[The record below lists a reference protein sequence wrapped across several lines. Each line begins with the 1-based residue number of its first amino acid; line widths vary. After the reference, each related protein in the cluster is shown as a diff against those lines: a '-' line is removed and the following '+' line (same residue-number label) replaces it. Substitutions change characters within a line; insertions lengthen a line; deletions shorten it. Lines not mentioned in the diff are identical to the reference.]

1 MLVFV
6 LGYLLVKGGSS
17 LNVAFFTE
25 LPKPVGET
33 GGGMANALA
42 GSAKM
47 LGIAALTGL
56 PLGLLAGLYLSEFA
70 GRPMAHAV
78 RYAAD
83 LLNGMPSIVIG
94 IFVYTLVVLPMKHF
108 STLAGG
114 LALGIIMIPIM
125 TRSSEEFLRAVP
137 VPLREASLALGA
149 TRTATIIRVVL
160 PAAARG
166 IVTAAMLG
174 LARVAGETA
183 PLLFTSLSNAFWSP
197 GLLAPTASLPV
208 MIYNYA
214 VSPYEDW
221 QRQAWAAGLVLLS
234 LVFAANL
241 VRGRRSSRSLRG
253 AAGVAVEPDCR
264 HSPCRARPS
273 SNLIQF
279 VGFETPKEGRVAF
292 RLIPKEEKFYQ
303 DFLAIT
309 DELKNGA
316 RLLEEMLASN
326 PPAFDKAEEIKEI
339 EHKCDFLSHEVYQR
353 LHRTFVTPLDREDI
367 HALARSLDDIMDEID
382 ATAGYVRLYRIPSVR
397 YGARELARIITDS
410 CKAVR
415 LAMLGLEDRKT
426 VSEHLVEIN
435 RLENEADRMHLDAVS
450 RLFEEE
456 TDAILVFKWKEI
468 LDRLED
474 ATDRCEDVADVIE
487 GVVLKN
493 A

>member
-1 MLVFV
+1 MTRTWRTRRRKAVSAAMLGLTAVFTVLCISVLVFV

-94 IFVYTLVVLPMKHF
+94 IFVYTIVVLPMKHF

-114 LALGIIMIPIM
+114 LALGVIMIPVM

-149 TRTATIIRVVL
+149 TRTATILRVVL

-241 VRGRRSSRSLRG
+241 AARTLLRGRR
-253 AAGVAVEPDCR
+253 A
-264 HSPCRARPS
+264 
-273 SNLIQF
+273 
-279 VGFETPKEGRVAF
+279 
-292 RLIPKEEKFYQ
+292 
-303 DFLAIT
+303 
-309 DELKNGA
+309 
-316 RLLEEMLASN
+316 
-326 PPAFDKAEEIKEI
+326 
-339 EHKCDFLSHEVYQR
+339 
-353 LHRTFVTPLDREDI
+353 
-367 HALARSLDDIMDEID
+367 
-382 ATAGYVRLYRIPSVR
+382 
-397 YGARELARIITDS
+397 
-410 CKAVR
+410 
-415 LAMLGLEDRKT
+415 
-426 VSEHLVEIN
+426 
-435 RLENEADRMHLDAVS
+435 
-450 RLFEEE
+450 
-456 TDAILVFKWKEI
+456 
-468 LDRLED
+468 
-474 ATDRCEDVADVIE
+474 
-487 GVVLKN
+487 
-493 A
+493 